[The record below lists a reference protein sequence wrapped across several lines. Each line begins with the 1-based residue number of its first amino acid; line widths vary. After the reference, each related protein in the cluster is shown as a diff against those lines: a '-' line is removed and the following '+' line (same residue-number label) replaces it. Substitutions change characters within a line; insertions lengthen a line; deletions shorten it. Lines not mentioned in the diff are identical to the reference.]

1 MTPNDVVEAMAR
13 RIHDAHPG
21 VHEPW
26 AQIVAAEAL
35 GNRLAERTVALRRAE
50 ARAAIRAVH
59 ERGGLV
65 VARMPENATH
75 GPALNQLMGDASAWV
90 GGYNAALAAVRANA
104 VEAEG

>member
-1 MTPNDVVEAMAR
+1 MTDDVVEAMAR
-13 RIHDAHPG
+13 GMWCAVGTRKPC
-21 VHEPW
+21 EW
-26 AQIVAAEAL
+26 ATQFATTKKHWRNV
-35 GNRLAERTVALRRAE
+35 

>member
-1 MTPNDVVEAMAR
+1 MTPDDVVEAMAR
-13 RIHDAHPG
+13 AL
-21 VHEPW
+21 W
-26 AQIVAAEAL
+26 CAAGTRMPSEWDVQFAMTKKHWRSL
-35 GNRLAERTVALRRAE
+35 
-50 ARAAIRAVH
+50 ARAAIRALH
-59 ERGGLV
+59 EHGGLV

>member
-1 MTPNDVVEAMAR
+1 MTDDVVEAMAR
-13 RIHDAHPG
+13 AIYCDSGWNPDGWERLTD
-21 VHEPW
+21 
-26 AQIVAAEAL
+26 EAK
-35 GNRLAERTVALRRAE
+35 GNWHRH

-90 GGYNAALAAVRANA
+90 GGYNAALAAVRAAA
-104 VEAEG
+104 VEVV

>member
-1 MTPNDVVEAMAR
+1 MTPDDVVEAMAR
-13 RIHDAHPG
+13 GIAT
-21 VHEPW
+21 
-26 AQIVAAEAL
+26 AL
-35 GNRLAERTVALRRAE
+35 GHRWETLSNLARAGMCDI

-90 GGYNAALAAVRANA
+90 GGYNAALAAVRAAA
-104 VEAEG
+104 VEVGTPATEARDE